1 MSETTPI
8 SASTDARTT
17 SIRVSVGLVRRLPW
31 AVLGSFV
38 GVSVVLVLVIV
49 GAGRPEWWP
58 CLAAGGIV
66 GGVCALAS
74 VVIILSSAGKPAEYV
89 VTMVMLLAAVRIGI
103 SLIGLLVSVL
113 ALDLPRNPTAL
124 MICGYYAATLIVES
138 FLVRQAV
145 HSGSPAMTDT
155 LQGNQG

>member
-1 MSETTPI
+1 MNQTTPI
-8 SASTDARTT
+8 SASSDARST
-17 SIRVSVGLVRRLPW
+17 SIRVSMGMVRKLPL
-31 AVLGSFV
+31 AVLGTWV
-38 GVSVVLVLVIV
+38 GVCFILAIVVL
-49 GAGRPEWWP
+49 GAGRPEWWS

-66 GGVCALAS
+66 GGVCAIVS

-103 SLIGLLVSVL
+103 SLIGLLVAVL
-113 ALDLPRNPTAL
+113 VLDLPRNPTAL

-145 HSGSPAMTDT
+145 HSAPPTVTDP
-155 LQGNQG
+155 LRGNQG